1 MLKFLTRQLTL
12 FASFIEMKV
21 SYWHADDHVDDQIS
35 VDNVVSLTSAVQLNH
50 FCDRWE
56 VQSRYFL
63 KWFQYCAYG
72 AL

>member
-21 SYWHADDHVDDQIS
+21 SYWHADDYVDDQIPL
-35 VDNVVSLTSAVQLNH
+35 DIVVSLTSAVQLNYL
-50 FCDRWE
+50 FDRCE
-56 VQSRYFL
+56 VQSRYFR